1 MATCSQT
8 NIPILNQQVDPC
20 NGIHTSTNCI
30 FYPEA
35 ITYLFIEPN
44 EDLTAV
50 IQAMVLSLQSNNTRI
65 TQLEEENAV
74 QQNQIDALEI
84 DVEDLQDAVLILQN
98 ETHTLQ
104 DAVDEGNTIVMPVT
118 VAKGIDITLANLSTV
133 YQNGVTVNV
142 PSQTGVYPAFQ
153 PAPDAFVANINGQ
166 TPGSLAGSVVGY
178 LVDAN
183 GDDNIGFFA
192 GLNDTAQNSVG
203 YVSRSTGNHVGA
215 HFSARK
221 EILGVTTEVFK
232 VENNGAITSNADAT
246 INNISVGLGG
256 GNQINN
262 TAVGYRALV
271 NNTIGNENTAIGNE
285 ALRSNIIGIQNTAVG
300 EGALK
305 QNLSNENTAIGHG
318 VLQLNSGGGSNT
330 GLGAFS
336 LNSNASGSQNTAIG
350 TRALKKNTS
359 ENNTAVGANALI
371 DNTTGTNNVAVGVD
385 ALHNNTVGTANIA
398 IGVEALRKNVASS
411 NLAIGTQALYN
422 NTLGSYNVA
431 LGQSALFNNEAGNY
445 NTAIGIAAL
454 INSETGSNNVAVGAS
469 ALLSNKS
476 GISNIGIGQ
485 SSLGNLK
492 FGSNN
497 IGIGINAYLLDKS
510 DSGSIVIGNAATGI
524 GSNKT
529 VLGSPSTI
537 QTFIRGRVTLGTTAD
552 NGTDILQATGSI
564 KATQY
569 KIAALNAT
577 PASATAPGTFGEIRY
592 DANYIYLCVATNVWK
607 RSALLSW

>member
-20 NGIHTSTNCI
+20 NGIHTSTNCV

-104 DAVDEGNTIVMPVT
+104 DAVDEGNTIVMPIT

-133 YQNGVTVNV
+133 YQNGVTVNI
-142 PSQTGVYPAFQ
+142 PSQTGVYPTFQ

-166 TPGSLAGSVVGY
+166 TPGSLVGSVVAY

-203 YVSRSTGNHVGA
+203 YVSRSVGNHVGA

-221 EILGVTTEVFK
+221 EILGLATEVFK

-246 INNISVGLGG
+246 INSIAVGLGG
-256 GNQINN
+256 GNLNNN
-262 TAVGYRALV
+262 TAIGYRALV
-271 NNTIGNENTAIGNE
+271 TNTTGAENTAIGSQ
-285 ALRSNIIGIQNTAVG
+285 ALRNNITGVQNTAVG

-305 QNLSNENTAIGHG
+305 QNLASENTAVGHAAMQISTNG
-318 VLQLNSGGGSNT
+318 TANT
-330 GLGAFS
+330 ALGAFA
-336 LNSNASGSQNTAIG
+336 LNSNATGSFNTAIG
-350 TRALKKNTS
+350 TRALKNNTTT
-359 ENNTAVGANALI
+359 NNTAVGANALI

-385 ALHNNTVGTANIA
+385 ALHNNIVGSSNIA
-398 IGVEALRKNVASS
+398 IGVEALRKNNTSS
-411 NLAIGTQALYN
+411 SLAIGTQALYN
-422 NTLGSYNVA
+422 NEVGQTNVA
-431 LGQSALFNNEAGNY
+431 LGQQSLYNNEIGNVNLAIGVQAVYNNKTGNY
-445 NTAIGIAAL
+445 NIGI
-454 INSETGSNNVAVGAS
+454 GQAS
-469 ALLSNKS
+469 LSNLKFGS
-476 GISNIGIGQ
+476 SNIGIGV
-485 SSLGNLK
+485 STFLS
-492 FGSNN
+492 
-497 IGIGINAYLLDKS
+497 DKS
-510 DSGSIVIGNAATGI
+510 DSGSIIIGHGAAGI

-529 VLGSPSTI
+529 VLGSPSTT
-537 QTFIRGRVTLGTTAD
+537 QTFIRGIVTLGTTAN
-552 NGTDILQATGSI
+552 NGVDILQANGSVR
-564 KATQY
+564 ATQY
-569 KIAALNAT
+569 KIAGLNAT

-592 DANYIYLCVATNVWK
+592 DANYIYLCVSTNVWK

>member
-20 NGIHTSTNCI
+20 NGIHTSTNCV

-133 YQNGVTVNV
+133 YQNGVTVNI

-166 TPGSLAGSVVGY
+166 TPGSLVGSVVAY

-203 YVSRSTGNHVGA
+203 YVSRSIGNHVGA
-215 HFSARK
+215 HFSAKK
-221 EILGVTTEVFK
+221 EILGVTTEVFT
-232 VENNGAITSNADAT
+232 VANNGAITSNADAT
-246 INNISVGLGG
+246 INSIAVGLGG
-256 GNQINN
+256 GNLNNN
-262 TAVGYRALV
+262 TAIGYRALV
-271 NNTIGNENTAIGNE
+271 TNTTGAENTAIGSQ
-285 ALRSNIIGIQNTAVG
+285 ALRNNITGVQNTAVG

-305 QNLSNENTAIGHG
+305 QNLASENTAIGHAAMQTSTNG
-318 VLQLNSGGGSNT
+318 TANT
-330 GLGAFS
+330 ALGAFA
-336 LNSNASGSQNTAIG
+336 LNSNATGSFNTAIG
-350 TRALKKNTS
+350 TRALK
-359 ENNTAVGANALI
+359 NNLA
-371 DNTTGTNNVAVGVD
+371 TNNVAVGDEALVD
-385 ALHNNTVGTANIA
+385 NVGGSLNVALGPHALHKNISGQGNIA
-398 IGVEALRKNVASS
+398 IGYEALRKSNASANIAVGTQTLYS
-411 NLAIGTQALYN
+411 NETGVNNIAIGSSTLFNNETGNTNLAIGI
-422 NTLGSYNVA
+422 GA
-431 LGQSALFNNEAGNY
+431 LG
-445 NTAIGIAAL
+445 T
-454 INSETGSNNVAVGAS
+454 
-469 ALLSNKS
+469 NKS
-476 GISNIGIGQ
+476 GANNIGIGQ
-485 SSLGNLK
+485 SSLSNLK
-492 FGSNN
+492 FGSSN
-497 IGIGINAYLLDKS
+497 IGVGISTTLLDKS
-510 DSGSIVIGNAATGI
+510 DSGSIIIGHGAAGI

-529 VLGSPSTI
+529 VLGSPSTT
-537 QTFIRGRVTLGTTAD
+537 QTFIRGIVTLGTTAN
-552 NGTDILQATGSI
+552 NGVDILQANGSVR
-564 KATQY
+564 ATQY
-569 KIAALNAT
+569 KISGLNAT

-592 DANYIYLCVATNVWK
+592 DANYIYLCVSTNVWK